1 MTIPWRQDAGPE
13 TPARVAPG
21 DGFRPSAGT
30 HWPPGTRDL
39 VVGPWGARFMGRRFP
54 CSIGRRG
61 IVPGQQKTEGDMGTP
76 TGAWR
81 LLWVYWRADRFARPV
96 TAVAARPL
104 GPQQGWSEAPQDPCY
119 NRPIRHPHP
128 YPADRMARG
137 DRLYDICAVTDQN
150 QCPVVPGGGSAI
162 FVHLW
167 RKPRHPTAGC
177 VAFRQPDLEWI
188 LARWTPRSRLV
199 VRPGGGL

>member
-1 MTIPWRQDAGPE
+1 MRDDAEAAVGAGQQDHDQTAPAQALRFGP
-13 TPARVAPG
+13 
-21 DGFRPSAGT
+21 
-30 HWPPGTRDL
+30 HDL

-54 CSIGRRG
+54 CSVGRSG
-61 IVPGQQKTEGDMGTP
+61 IVPGEIKAEGDRGTP

-81 LLWVYWRADRFARPV
+81 LLWIYWRADRRRPPE
-96 TAVAARPL
+96 TMLPAEPL
-104 GPQQGWSEAPQDPCY
+104 GPQQGWAETPQDTAY
-119 NRPIRHPHP
+119 NRPIRHPHAF
-128 YPADRMARG
+128 PADRMARG

-150 QCPVVPGGGSAI
+150 WDPVVPGGGSAI

-177 VAFRQPDLEWI
+177 VAFRRPDLEWI

-199 VRPGGGL
+199 VRPRGGL